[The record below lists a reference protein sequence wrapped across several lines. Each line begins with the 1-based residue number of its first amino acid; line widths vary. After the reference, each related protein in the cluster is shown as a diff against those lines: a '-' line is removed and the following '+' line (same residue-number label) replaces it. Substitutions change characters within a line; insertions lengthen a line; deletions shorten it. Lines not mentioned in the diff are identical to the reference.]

1 MSLKKLVSK
10 VTKENLWLFIL
21 AELSRRPM
29 YAYEIA
35 RVIREKYRIPT
46 AKVTTYVV
54 LYSMKREGLI
64 EKRIKSPSLSN
75 PSRKYYGITEKG
87 LKVLGESLAFL
98 RGILENLTMASQPG
112 EEASKPLESRKIGG
126 EGYEEEAYVRSAEK
140 A

>member
-10 VTKENLWLFIL
+10 LTKENLWLYIL
-21 AELSRRPM
+21 AELSRKPM

-35 RVIREKYRIPT
+35 KVIKERYDIST

-87 LKVLGESLAFL
+87 LKVLKESVGFLKNVLESL
-98 RGILENLTMASQPG
+98 TSPSQPN
-112 EEASKPLESRKIGG
+112 EKVESSKE
-126 EGYEEEAYVRSAEK
+126 
-140 A
+140 

>member
-10 VTKENLWLFIL
+10 LTKENLWLFIL
-21 AELSRRPM
+21 AELSKKPM

-35 RVIREKYRIPT
+35 RIIREKYGIST

-87 LKVLGESLAFL
+87 LKILGESLGFL
-98 RGILENLTMASQPG
+98 RNILNRLSQPG
-112 EEASKPLESRKIGG
+112 EEASKPVESSEVGG
-126 EGYEEEAYVRSAEK
+126 EGYDEQAHVRPAEEA
-140 A
+140 

>member
-10 VTKENLWLFIL
+10 LTKENLWLYIL
-21 AELSRRPM
+21 AELSKKPM

-35 RVIREKYRIPT
+35 KVIKERYGIST

-87 LKVLGESLAFL
+87 LKVLKESVGFLKSVLESL
-98 RGILENLTMASQPG
+98 TPQPG
-112 EEASKPLESRKIGG
+112 EEAAKSLESREIGG
-126 EGYEEEAYVRSAEK
+126 EGYNKQARVRPAEEA
-140 A
+140 

>member
-1 MSLKKLVSK
+1 LSLKKLVSK
-10 VTKENLWLFIL
+10 LTKENLWLYIL
-21 AELSRRPM
+21 AELSKKPM

-35 RVIREKYRIPT
+35 KVIKERYGIST

-87 LKVLGESLAFL
+87 LKVLKESVGFLKSVLESL
-98 RGILENLTMASQPG
+98 TPQPG
-112 EEASKPLESRKIGG
+112 EEAAKPLESREIGG
-126 EGYEEEAYVRSAEK
+126 EGYNKQARVRPAEEA
-140 A
+140 